1 MWVGVHYHE
10 TLSYELCGNCEM
22 NPFSSASTD
31 ITPECSW
38 LSSTQ
43 MLLLVS
49 FMKVFILIYKTQSG
63 TNLAYRPMVS

>member
-1 MWVGVHYHE
+1 MGVGVHYHE
-10 TLSYELCGNCEM
+10 TISYELCGNCEM

-31 ITPECSW
+31 ITSVFSW
-38 LSSTQ
+38 LRSTQ

-63 TNLAYRPMVS
+63 TNLAFRPFIF